1 MKKLFVYLFAVI
13 AITATS
19 CKGTANKNADGADS
33 GQTHVGGSVAA
44 DSNKYPASP
53 TETGGQD
60 TSMNNA
66 DNMAKDT
73 VKKD

>member
-1 MKKLFVYLFAVI
+1 MKRLFIYLFAVI
-13 AITATS
+13 AISTVS
-19 CKGTANKNADGADS
+19 CKGTANKNSDGADS
-33 GQTHVGGSVAA
+33 GQTHVSGSVAA

-60 TSMNNA
+60 TSMNGA

-73 VKKD
+73 LKKD